1 MFSHLTE
8 EVPRQL
14 FLQYSLLCD
23 EVEEIL
29 ARVGSLHDD
38 DETVGSFEVIN
49 EFDDS
54 RTMLEYVEQTDLKRN
69 TIITNLN
76 ENIFKTWFD
85 GWQLRA
91 LLFVV
96 GWECFY

>member
-14 FLQYSLLCD
+14 FLQHSLLCD

-85 GWQLRA
+85 S
-91 LLFVV
+91 
-96 GWECFY
+96 